1 MKKLILG
8 LIVGAIIGLWFG
20 INIGRDEPLF
30 SNPLTERSIQ
40 ERLVDSGGELIEK
53 GGKLVKE

>member
-1 MKKLILG
+1 LKKLILG
-8 LIVGAIIGLWFG
+8 LIIGVIVGLWFG

-40 ERLVDSGGELIEK
+40 ERLIDSGGELIEK
-53 GGKLVKE
+53 GGEIVKE

>member
-1 MKKLILG
+1 MKKLIMG
-8 LIVGAIIGLWFG
+8 FIIGVIIGLWFG

-40 ERLVDSGGELIEK
+40 ERLIDSGGELIEK
-53 GGKLVKE
+53 GGEIVKE

>member
-1 MKKLILG
+1 MG
-8 LIVGAIIGLWFG
+8 LIVGVIIGLWFG

-40 ERLVDSGGELIEK
+40 ERLIDSGGELIEK
-53 GGKLVKE
+53 GGEIVKE